1 MNYYEE
7 SVLLQDKAKKS
18 NLLIENI
25 EEFVKDQSEYTNPSI
40 TPKEGFLFSV
50 LDNLNFLPP
59 TVLQAS
65 EFKEHLYVR
74 HLTNGNLELYNL
86 LPDEITV
93 KQLLYE
99 DVPTMNLNVKIPS
112 YKKNPEPKI
121 IKTQYLGLQDKNISV
136 VSSYQNFH
144 RTSKNEYWPN
154 WLGKCWN

>member
-1 MNYYEE
+1 M
-7 SVLLQDKAKKS
+7 
-18 NLLIENI
+18 
-25 EEFVKDQSEYTNPSI
+25 
-40 TPKEGFLFSV
+40 FSV

-144 RTSKNEYWPN
+144 RTSKNEYSLISEKIRNPLLEN
-154 WLGKCWN
+154 KFKPIAPRLPLEGP